1 MSNFLCIQPD
11 FFGTS
16 NVSISIPAFI
26 IAGTKLVATNILNK
40 KCFMSVNNKQW
51 ATFLLGAAAAF
62 GAYKYMNMT
71 DEEKEKLG
79 ASLKEKANK
88 LKDQAVSAEDQA
100 MDYFNEL
107 KTKGSDTF
115 KEHMPKV
122 EEFFNNLF
130 GGASGAKAGAKAAAD
145 EATGTTTS

>member
-1 MSNFLCIQPD
+1 M
-11 FFGTS
+11 T
-16 NVSISIPAFI
+16 IS
-26 IAGTKLVATNILNK
+26 TKNLVMN
-40 KCFMSVNNKQW
+40 VNNKQW

-107 KTKGSDTF
+107 KTKGTDTF

-130 GGASGAKAGAKAAAD
+130 GGSKASAKTTAD
-145 EATGTTTS
+145 DTTATPVS

>member
-1 MSNFLCIQPD
+1 M
-11 FFGTS
+11 
-16 NVSISIPAFI
+16 NVNS
-26 IAGTKLVATNILNK
+26 
-40 KCFMSVNNKQW
+40 KQW

-62 GAYKYMNMT
+62 GAYKYSSMT
-71 DEEKEKLG
+71 DEEKEKLA

-88 LKDQAVSAEDQA
+88 LKDQAVAAEDQA

-107 KTKGSDTF
+107 KDKGTDAF

-130 GGASGAKAGAKAAAD
+130 NDAKKETKAT
-145 EATGTTTS
+145 TGETTSQA